1 MLNSAKQMEVVSE
14 KPGEQLKKLR
24 VNEGVNLF
32 IEDKTVPFPK
42 EQDPTQAHLNEEEAK
57 EESSKS
63 DLTKWE
69 QEFVLETNRFTIKFN
84 DPFEK
89 LVLETAGM
97 NAREI

>member
-57 EESSKS
+57 EVSSR
-63 DLTKWE
+63 
-69 QEFVLETNRFTIKFN
+69 ETPPCPK
-84 DPFEK
+84 EK
-89 LVLETAGM
+89 PNCTHAD
-97 NAREI
+97 NTWS